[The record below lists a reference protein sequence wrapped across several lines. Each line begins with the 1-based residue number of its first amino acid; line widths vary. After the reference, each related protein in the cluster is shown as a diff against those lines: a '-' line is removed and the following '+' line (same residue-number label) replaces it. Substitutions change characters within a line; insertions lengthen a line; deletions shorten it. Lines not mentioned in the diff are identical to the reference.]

1 MYDSIYKRAVGIN
14 GKYTHEKFPKN
25 SSAQMVLFK
34 LFGGFHVLLQI
45 TFPANWVHLRL
56 VQQQIDFIQL
66 A

>member
-45 TFPANWVHLRL
+45 TFPAN
-56 VQQQIDFIQL
+56 
-66 A
+66 